1 MNSKKP
7 DQSRQDGPQPSAGLD
22 EILKPYLSRES
33 IPGADALSC
42 ISLNGL
48 RKAAAFLGCSP
59 REAMLYC
66 LERDIWPLRF
76 KRNRGTLTTAGQ
88 SMLLRGHAAVIGCGG
103 LGGHVIPLL
112 ARFGVGTLTV
122 CDNDNFEESNL
133 NRQAFCREDRL
144 GLNKAL
150 AAQED
155 IRLTASHV
163 TTHIHT
169 ETITRATVD
178 AAIKDAHVVI
188 DCLDNYETRHVIE
201 QAAARRGVPFIHG
214 AVAGHEGFVFFCG
227 ESGADRNGL
236 ARLYPSGMD
245 SGAENPLGIPPA
257 TPIAAGLLQ
266 ALLAVRVLTGH
277 APANGGRLW
286 HLDLSVPEIQ
296 TLRF

>member
-1 MNSKKP
+1 MNNENP
-7 DQSRQDGPQPSAGLD
+7 DRARQDCPQLPADLD
-22 EILKPYLSRES
+22 EILTSCLSRES
-33 IPGADALSC
+33 MPGAGAFSC
-42 ISLNGL
+42 ISLDGV
-48 RKAAAFLGCSP
+48 RKAAAFLDCSP

-76 KRNRGTLTTAGQ
+76 KRNRGTLTAAEQ

-112 ARFGVGTLTV
+112 ARFGIGTLTV

-155 IRLTASHV
+155 VNFMASHV
-163 TTHIHT
+163 TTRVHT
-169 ETITRATVD
+169 ETITRSTVD
-178 AAIKDAHVVI
+178 AAIRDAHVVI
-188 DCLDNYETRHVIE
+188 DCLDNYETRHVLE
-201 QAAARRGVPFIHG
+201 QAAIRRSVPFIHG
-214 AVAGHEGFVFFCG
+214 AVAGHEGFVFLCG
-227 ESGADRNGL
+227 ERGSDRNSL
-236 ARLYPSGMD
+236 ARLYSSGTG
-245 SGAENPLGIPPA
+245 SGAENSLGIPPT

-277 APANGGRLW
+277 APADDGRLW
-286 HLDLSVPEIQ
+286 HLDLAVPEIQ